1 MKPPV
6 PLAASLAGLVI
17 AVAAV
22 ACGGN
27 ASPSRGGSFPGS
39 GTPSASGLP
48 GASTTPGDVPASAAP
63 SLLPSGLVLP
73 HEDPD
78 LEARLPDSVDGVP
91 MRKLSVGP
99 ISSAGNVGAEATRA
113 LADEIGDGSG
123 NFSLAYADTAAGG
136 FNVFA
141 LRIPGAS
148 TDELVERYT
157 ALTVADRPGAE
168 TDQLTLAGKTVVH
181 VSAPGN
187 PIGDDWFYAVGD
199 TLFGVQ
205 AGSEADAEKLLA
217 LLP

>member
-1 MKPPV
+1 
-6 PLAASLAGLVI
+6 
-17 AVAAV
+17 
-22 ACGGN
+22 
-27 ASPSRGGSFPGS
+27 
-39 GTPSASGLP
+39 
-48 GASTTPGDVPASAAP
+48 
-63 SLLPSGLVLP
+63 
-73 HEDPD
+73 
-78 LEARLPDSVDGVP
+78 
-91 MRKLSVGP
+91 
-99 ISSAGNVGAEATRA
+99 
-113 LADEIGDGSG
+113 DGSG

-157 ALTVADRPGAE
+157 ALIVADRPGAE

-217 LLP
+217 VLP

>member
-1 MKPPV
+1 MKPTA
-6 PLAASLAGLVI
+6 PLAAFLAGLLI
-17 AVAAV
+17 AGAAV
-22 ACGGN
+22 ACGGS
-27 ASPSRGGSFPGS
+27 ASPSPRESFPAS
-39 GTPSASGLP
+39 AAPSASAP
-48 GASTTPGDVPASAAP
+48 PSAAATPGVVPASEAP

-78 LEARLPDSVDGVP
+78 LEARLPDEVDGEP

-123 NFSLAYADTAAGG
+123 NFSLAYADTAAGT

-148 TDELVERYT
+148 ADELVERYT
-157 ALTVADRPGAE
+157 ALTVADTRGAE
-168 TDQLTLAGKTVVH
+168 TDELTLAGKTVVH

-187 PIGDDWFYAVGD
+187 PIGDVWFYAVDD

-205 AGSEADAEKLLA
+205 AGSEADAENLIA